1 MVMLISAL
9 LEPPELLAQIVKF
22 EVENNCVGIPQIV
35 PLFVPKFK
43 PEGKVAL
50 ISQEVISPGP
60 VNVGASGKS
69 LLTVLL
75 VNSRVIGEY
84 VSTGISSTMVMLIS
98 ALVEPPELLA
108 QIVKFEVENNC
119 VGIPQIVP
127 LLVPKFRPL
136 GRLALI
142 AQEVISPGPVNVG
155 ARGKSLLIVLFVNSR
170 VLGE

>member
-9 LEPPELLAQIVKF
+9 TEPPELF
-22 EVENNCVGIPQIV
+22 
-35 PLFVPKFK
+35 
-43 PEGKVAL
+43 
-50 ISQEVISPGP
+50 
-60 VNVGASGKS
+60 
-69 LLTVLL
+69 
-75 VNSRVIGEY
+75 
-84 VSTGISSTMVMLIS
+84 
-98 ALVEPPELLA
+98 A

-155 ARGKSLLIVLFVNSR
+155 ASGKSLLTVLLVRFNEFGTYERTGIWSTMVMLISALIEPPELFAQIVKFEVENNCVGIPQIVPLLVPKFSPLGRLALIAHEVISPEPERVGTRGKSLLTVLLVNDRSS
-170 VLGE
+170 GE